1 MKKAPAIVCV
11 FLVVAMIGL
20 FAQANV
26 TEAAAGKKTEVVDAE
41 LAAMTATVQAV
52 DYKNRA
58 IMLKGPKGNVATLHV
73 HGRVKNLEKVKPG
86 DKLEVEFFKSVV
98 LHVEKAAGKPEVVQE
113 TSVDIAPRG
122 DKPGVEAVNVL
133 EFTAKVENVDYNRRK
148 ITLTAPNGGT
158 VTLSVNKRVKNFEE
172 IKRGDTVLARVTE
185 AIVMDIRKP

>member
-58 IMLKGPKGNVATLHV
+58 ITLKGPKGNVATLHV